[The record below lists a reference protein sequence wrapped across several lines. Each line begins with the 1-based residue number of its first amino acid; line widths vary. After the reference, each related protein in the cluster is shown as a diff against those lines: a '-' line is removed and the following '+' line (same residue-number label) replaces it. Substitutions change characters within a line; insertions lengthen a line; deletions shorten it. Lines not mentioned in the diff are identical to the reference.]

1 MKGSTELS
9 PCQSQAMRLNRLE
22 YRRLQRD
29 INIMNNDLRENLN
42 RLQRQAQDLRYRYTK
57 FVRLVRPN
65 PSFASWKLAQHGHQA
80 EQNEQRISLESINLK
95 PKPKSR
101 KQQVP
106 SNEISHEASLP
117 LLVSL
122 KPEAN
127 EEVLPII
134 DLTETILRPRTSPVN
149 KRLPYQHRVK
159 PVPTTRHNQPTMNSN
174 RTQPSDISSVSYVS
188 SMVSSITRTVVTQD
202 KNVPKQNVSHNDSP
216 RRKPLLNPLTQKSI
230 ERTTRNDASRS
241 VQKESTTNNRTLR
254 RTLRSAD
261 ALK

>member
-1 MKGSTELS
+1 MKGSTVLS

-29 INIMNNDLRENLN
+29 INIMSKDLHENLN

-80 EQNEQRISLESINLK
+80 EQSEQRISLESINLK
-95 PKPKSR
+95 PKSR
-101 KQQVP
+101 KQQV
-106 SNEISHEASLP
+106 SSDETSHEANLP

-122 KPEAN
+122 KLEAE

-134 DLTETILRPRTSPVN
+134 DLTGTILRPRTSPMN

-159 PVPTTRHNQPTMNSN
+159 LVPTAHHNQPTMNSN

-188 SMVSSITRTVVTQD
+188 SMVSSTTRTVVTQD
-202 KNVPKQNVSHNDSP
+202 KNVSKQKISHNDSP
-216 RRKPLLNPLTQKSI
+216 PRKPLLNPLTQKSI
-230 ERTTRNDASRS
+230 GRTTRNDASRPI
-241 VQKESTTNNRTLR
+241 QKESTTNNRTLR
-254 RTLRSAD
+254 RTLRSAE